1 MNIVEQNIVKFVD
14 SLIVDDFSTAHKFL
28 ENVINQK
35 IKITISE
42 AAKVNP
48 FKKTKED
55 KKKGFKPFKK
65 KARNEEGEKAAADKS
80 AFGRGKFPQAKAS
93 KAKSSKAKRTELKE
107 SVDSQTLYLRSIFDS
122 DLFSKM
128 KELFRRS
135 CHGGNSNTRFM
146 ETAYTLGKVDMEHWG
161 DLLDEIQECI
171 VSCKDSSDK
180 AYLKEIHEKIKEAGT
195 KMYQDQEEFETDMPR
210 YNSENLGDDTNVR

>member
-35 IKITISE
+35 IKVIISE
-42 AAKVNP
+42 EAKMN
-48 FKKTKED
+48 
-55 KKKGFKPFKK
+55 PFKK
-65 KARNEEGEKAAADKS
+65 KAAQNS
-80 AFGRGKFPQAKAS
+80 AFGGGKFPQAKTKKS
-93 KAKSSKAKRTELKE
+93 KRKKLTE
-107 SVDSQTLYLRSIFDS
+107 SVESETLYLRSIFDS

-135 CHGGNSNTRFM
+135 CHGGNTNTRFM

-161 DLLDEIQECI
+161 DLLDEIEGCI
-171 VSCKDSSDK
+171 MSCKDPSDK

-195 KMYQDQEEFETDMPR
+195 KMYEEQEEFERDMPR
-210 YNSENLGDDTNVR
+210 YNTETLGDDTNVR

>member
-14 SLIVDDFSTAHKFL
+14 SLIIDDFSTAHKFL

-65 KARNEEGEKAAADKS
+65 KARNEKGEKAAADKS
-80 AFGRGKFPQAKAS
+80 AFGKGKFP
-93 KAKSSKAKRTELKE
+93 KAKSKKKLVKEGLSESSLIDLHDYVSDGSGAASALFDLQHYHGGQRSHMYGVSSSGKIRIEDIGGLKSEIGKAIKIAHQQGEIE
-107 SVDSQTLYLRSIFDS
+107 HEENF
-122 DLFSKM
+122 
-128 KELFRRS
+128 KELYR
-135 CHGGNSNTRFM
+135 
-146 ETAYTLGKVDMEHWG
+146 ELGKLEQRFEDQMQFDTKEH
-161 DLLDEIQECI
+161 LDVPPNIPE
-171 VSCKDSSDK
+171 D
-180 AYLKEIHEKIKEAGT
+180 
-195 KMYQDQEEFETDMPR
+195 F
-210 YNSENLGDDTNVR
+210 

>member
-14 SLIVDDFSTAHKFL
+14 SLIVDDFSTAHTFL
-28 ENVINQK
+28 EKVINEK
-35 IKITISE
+35 IKVTIAE
-42 AAKVNP
+42 AAKKNP
-48 FKKTKED
+48 FKKD
-55 KKKGFKPFKK
+55 KKDKKDKTSNLKPFKK
-65 KARNEEGEKAAADKS
+65 KDRNEKAEKDAEKKS
-80 AFGRGKFPQAKAS
+80 AFGGGKFPQAKR
-93 KAKSSKAKRTELKE
+93 KKLKE
-107 SVDSQTLYLRSIFDS
+107 SVESETLYLRSIFDS

-161 DLLDEIQECI
+161 DLLDEIQGCI
-171 VSCKDSSDK
+171 MSCKDSSDK

-195 KMYQDQEEFETDMPR
+195 KMYEDKEEFERDMPR
-210 YNSENLGDDTNVR
+210 YNTETLGDDTNVR

>member
-1 MNIVEQNIVKFVD
+1 
-14 SLIVDDFSTAHKFL
+14 LISFKVIKLLTFRDTFPHRDDFNTR
-28 ENVINQK
+28 K
-35 IKITISE
+35 IKLTIIEES
-42 AAKVNP
+42 KKNP

-65 KARNEEGEKAAADKS
+65 KSQNEKGEKAAADKS
-80 AFGRGKFPQAKAS
+80 AFGKGKFP
-93 KAKSSKAKRTELKE
+93 KAKSSKAKRKKLKE

-135 CHGGNSNTRFM
+135 CHSGNSNTRFM

-171 VSCKDSSDK
+171 MSCKDSSDK
-180 AYLKEIHEKIKEAGT
+180 AYLKEIHEKIKESGT
-195 KMYQDQEEFETDMPR
+195 KMYEDQEEFEMDMPR
-210 YNSENLGDDTNVR
+210 YNRENLGDDTNVR

>member
-65 KARNEEGEKAAADKS
+65 KSRNEDAEESAANKS
-80 AFGRGKFPQAKAS
+80 AFGKGKFP
-93 KAKSSKAKRTELKE
+93 KAKSKKKLVREGLSESSLIDLHDYVSDGSGAASALFDLQHYHGGQRSHMYGVSSSGKIRIEDIGGLKSEIGKAIKIAHQQGEIE
-107 SVDSQTLYLRSIFDS
+107 HEENF
-122 DLFSKM
+122 
-128 KELFRRS
+128 KELYR
-135 CHGGNSNTRFM
+135 
-146 ETAYTLGKVDMEHWG
+146 ELGKLEQRFEDQMQFDTKEH
-161 DLLDEIQECI
+161 LDVPPNIPE
-171 VSCKDSSDK
+171 D
-180 AYLKEIHEKIKEAGT
+180 
-195 KMYQDQEEFETDMPR
+195 F
-210 YNSENLGDDTNVR
+210 

>member
-1 MNIVEQNIVKFVD
+1 MNNVEQNITKFID
-14 SLIVDDFSTAHKFL
+14 SLIVDDYSTAHTFL
-28 ENVINQK
+28 ENVINEK
-35 IKITISE
+35 IKVIIAEE
-42 AAKVNP
+42 AKKNP

-55 KKKGFKPFKK
+55 KKSGFNPFKK
-65 KARNEEGEKAAADKS
+65 KSKNEKAEKKAANKS
-80 AFGRGKFPQAKAS
+80 AFGKGKFPQAKR
-93 KAKSSKAKRTELKE
+93 KKLRE
-107 SVDSQTLYLRSIFDS
+107 SLDSQTLYLRSIFDS

-171 VSCKDSSDK
+171 MSCKDSSDK

-195 KMYQDQEEFETDMPR
+195 KMFEDQEEFETEMRYTRPR
-210 YNSENLGDDTNVR
+210 YNSERLGDDTNVM